1 MNKILVFFFFAIC
14 FSQSIF
20 AQEPQPKPTAPRTG
34 SGVGSGRG
42 TGSGSGTGLAP
53 SQAKPTDSSKTE
65 PLKILSKP
73 APGYTDLAR
82 NNSTEGTLRLRVTF
96 SASGEITGVSPITS
110 LPDGLTE
117 QAIAAARDIKF
128 VPAKRDGVPVSVT
141 KTIEY
146 RFSLVVDENSEIL
159 ESSAEIIEK
168 PDAVHPDEY
177 KSVSGVVTLALVL
190 TADGNVLISAAKTD
204 LPKVFETNAREAA
217 TKIKFTPAVHKNGK
231 NVSQYKVIE
240 YVFKP

>member
-14 FSQSIF
+14 FSQPIF
-20 AQEPQPKPTAPRTG
+20 AQEPQPKPTAPGTG
-34 SGVGSGRG
+34 SGVGSG
-42 TGSGSGTGLAP
+42 SGVGENSSP
-53 SQAKPTDSSKTE
+53 SKANSVKTE
-65 PLKILSKP
+65 PLKILSQP
-73 APGYTDLAR
+73 RPGYTTEAR
-82 NNSTEGTLRLRVTF
+82 NNSTEGMLRLRVTF
-96 SASGEITGVSPITS
+96 SASGEITGVSAITS

-128 VPAKRDGVPVSVT
+128 VPAKRDGVPISVT

-146 RFSLVVDENSEIL
+146 RFSLVVDENSEVL
-159 ESSAEIIEK
+159 ESNAEIIEK

-190 TADGNVLISAAKTD
+190 TADGNVVISAAKTD
-204 LPKVFETNAREAA
+204 LPKIFETNAREAA

>member
-1 MNKILVFFFFAIC
+1 MSKISVFFFFAIC
-14 FSQSIF
+14 FSQSLF

-34 SGVGSGRG
+34 SGVGSG
-42 TGSGSGTGLAP
+42 SGVGENSSP
-53 SQAKPTDSSKTE
+53 SKANSVKTE
-65 PLKILSKP
+65 PLKILSQPK
-73 APGYTDLAR
+73 PGYTTEAR
-82 NNSTEGTLRLRVTF
+82 NNSTEGTLRFRVTF
-96 SASGEITGVSPITS
+96 SASGEITGVSAITS

-117 QAIAAARDIKF
+117 QAIAAARNIKF

-146 RFSLVVDENSEIL
+146 RFSLVFDENSEGL
-159 ESSAEIIEK
+159 ESKAEIIEK

-190 TADGNVLISAAKTD
+190 TADGSVNVIAAKTD
-204 LPKVFETNAREAA
+204 LPKIFETNAREAA
-217 TKIKFTPAVHKNGK
+217 TKIKFAPAVYSGK

-240 YVFKP
+240 YVFKQ